1 MRASVGDRIVIHP
14 HRLGEP
20 ERDCE
25 VLEVRGVDGEP
36 PYAVR
41 WEENGHV
48 AIFFPGPDATV
59 QHFEHSSP

>member
-14 HRLGEP
+14 HHLGEH

-25 VLEVRGVDGEP
+25 VLEVRGVDGGP
-36 PYAVR
+36 PYTVR
-41 WEENGHV
+41 WEENGHE
-48 AIFFPGPDATV
+48 AIFFPGADASV